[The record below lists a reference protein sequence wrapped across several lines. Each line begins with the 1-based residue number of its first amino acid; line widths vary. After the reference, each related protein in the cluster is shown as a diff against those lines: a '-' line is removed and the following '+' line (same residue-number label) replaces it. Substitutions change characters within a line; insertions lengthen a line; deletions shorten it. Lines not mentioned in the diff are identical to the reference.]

1 MAESVSPTPTTFAA
15 AQPVVEGKRVSHNL
29 PWKIVTYIGLF
40 IGAAISMLPFVWM
53 VLASFMS
60 LGEALASRLW
70 PTTWHPENYVEAWYG
85 AQFSHYLLNS
95 VIITTIT
102 LVGELTFSVLA
113 AYAFARLEF
122 PGRNAIFALLLASMM
137 IPGMVTMIPNLLT
150 VTWLGR
156 VGPIPWI
163 DNWPALTIPFM
174 GSVFSV
180 FLLRQFFTQLPDEL
194 FDAAKIDGAGHLGT
208 LLRIVLPLSTAPLM
222 VIIVL
227 SFIGTWN
234 ALAWPL
240 LVTNSEKWLPIS
252 VGLYN
257 FVSDEGSRLHLIMAG
272 SVITILPVLIM
283 YFLTQRQFTE
293 SIARS
298 GIKG

>member
-1 MAESVSPTPTTFAA
+1 MAETTTPTPVVFAA
-15 AQPVVEGKRVSHNL
+15 SQELPAAQRVHHAL
-29 PWKIVTYIGLF
+29 PWKIVSYVILF
-40 IGAAISMLPFVWM
+40 LGAAVSMFPFVWM

-70 PTTWHPENYVEAWYG
+70 PTTWHPGNYVDAWNG
-85 AQFSHYLLNS
+85 AQFSHYMLNS
-95 VIITTIT
+95 VLITGIV
-102 LVGELTFSVLA
+102 LAGELVTSVLA

-122 PGRNAIFALLLASMM
+122 PGRNLIFAALLSSMM

-174 GSVFSV
+174 GSVFSI
-180 FLLRQFFTQLPDEL
+180 FMLRQFFIQLPDEL

-208 LLRIVLPLSTAPLM
+208 LWRIVLPLSTAPLM

-227 SFIGTWN
+227 SFISTWN

-240 LVTNSEKWLPIS
+240 LVTNSPDWLPIS

-257 FVSDEGSRLHLIMAG
+257 FVSDEGSKLHLIMAG
-272 SVITILPVLIM
+272 SVITTLPILLI
-283 YFLTQRQFTE
+283 YFLTQKQFTE

>member
-1 MAESVSPTPTTFAA
+1 MAETTPPALLA
-15 AQPVVEGKRVSHNL
+15 VNQAVRPAPRLNHAW
-29 PWKIVTYIGLF
+29 PWKAFSYAALL
-40 IGAAISMLPFVWM
+40 IGAAISMFPFVWM

-70 PTTWHPENYVEAWYG
+70 PTTWHPENYVDAWNG
-85 AQFSHYLLNS
+85 AQFSHYMLNS
-95 VIITTIT
+95 VLITTIT
-102 LVGELTFSVLA
+102 LGGELVFSILA
-113 AYAFARLEF
+113 AYAFARIEF
-122 PGRNAIFALLLASMM
+122 PGRNLLFGVLLSSMM

-156 VGPIPWI
+156 VGPIAWI

-174 GSVFSV
+174 GSVFSI

-194 FDAAKIDGAGHLGT
+194 FDAAKIDGAGHLST
-208 LLRIVLPLSTAPLM
+208 LVRIVLPLSTAPLM

-240 LVTNSEKWLPIS
+240 LVTNSPDWLPIS

-257 FVSDEGSRLHLIMAG
+257 FVSDEGSKLHLIMAG
-272 SVITILPVLIM
+272 SVITTLPILVI
-283 YFLTQRQFTE
+283 YFLTQKQFTE